1 MSPMHRRRARGPGVR
16 SRILSLIESL
26 SPAFRQRLRRYAS
39 LRAWQ
44 RHARDIQPVIDK
56 ITSEHGWVVQAGPFA
71 GMRYVR
77 QAKGSVLLP
86 KLLGIYERELFD
98 AIRTL
103 SSRAPDAVV
112 DVGCAEGYYAV
123 GLART
128 VPTAAVYAFDI
139 DPEAQRLCRMLA
151 VANAVDERLRVAGAC
166 DAAALQSILET
177 HRRVL
182 VVSDCEGFEGQLL
195 DPARAPGLA
204 RADLLVEVHEFA
216 RPGVT
221 EVLLQRF
228 HSTHTVTRIPADPI
242 DPESVTALAEF
253 DDETRRKSTSEFRPA
268 GMEWL
273 LCLTRS

>member
-1 MSPMHRRRARGPGVR
+1 MLGHRDRRPDVR
-16 SRILSLIESL
+16 SLILSLIERL
-26 SPAFRQRLRRYAS
+26 SPAFRQRLRHYAS

-56 ITSEHGWVVQAGPFA
+56 ITSAHGWVVQAGPFA
-71 GMRYVR
+71 GMRYVQ

-98 AIRTL
+98 ALKTL
-103 SSRAPDAVV
+103 SSRVPEAVV

-128 VPTAAVYAFDI
+128 VPTAAVYAFDV
-139 DPEAQRLCRMLA
+139 DPEARRLCRMLA
-151 VANAVDERLRVAGAC
+151 VANAVEERLSVEGVC
-166 DAAALQSILET
+166 DAEALQAILEA
-177 HRRVL
+177 HRQVL
-182 VVSDCEGFEGQLL
+182 VISDCEGFEGELL
-195 DPARAPGLA
+195 DPAKAPGLA

-221 EVLLQRF
+221 KVLLHRF
-228 HSTHTVTRIPADPI
+228 QSTHMVTRIPAGPI
-242 DPESVTALAEF
+242 DPGSVTALAEF

-273 LCLTRS
+273 LCLTHS